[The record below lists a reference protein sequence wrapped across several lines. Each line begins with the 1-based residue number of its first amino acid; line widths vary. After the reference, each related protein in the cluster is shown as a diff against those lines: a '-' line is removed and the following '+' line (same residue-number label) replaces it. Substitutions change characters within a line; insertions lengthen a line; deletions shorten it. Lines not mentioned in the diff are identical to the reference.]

1 MKNIT
6 LFIIAWI
13 IFASTAITQN
23 QTFSFIPGDQIT
35 EQIGL
40 DEFKHFRIEIEHP
53 QVDEASF
60 GWKLIENTF
69 LNKWYYSSCDNYGCY
84 SGIPD
89 SSMFGPL
96 PDSVNGFIRITLN
109 ANSMAGTG
117 IVKLYIYDVK
127 YPDDGQFVAFEITAS
142 EVTAIDDPAQTQF
155 SVYPNPV
162 GDFITVISP
171 SDNTTTFSL
180 IDLSGKTVFK
190 SAVSA
195 ESSNTFDVSQLPR
208 GLYFAAFG
216 DLKYRKSFKI
226 IKQ

>member
-6 LFIIAWI
+6 LLIFAWI

-23 QTFSFIPGDQIT
+23 QTFSFIPGNQIT

-40 DEFKHFRIEIEHP
+40 DEFKHFRVEIEHP
-53 QVDEASF
+53 LSDQASF
-60 GWKLIENTF
+60 GWMPVENTF
-69 LNKWYYSSCDNYGCY
+69 LSKWYYSSCDNYGCY

-117 IVKLYIYDVK
+117 IVKLYIYDAK
-127 YPDDGQFVAFEITAS
+127 YPDDGQFVTFEITAS
-142 EVTAIDDPAQTQF
+142 ELTTIDEPAQNQF

-162 GDFITVISP
+162 GDFITVNSP

-180 IDLSGKTVFK
+180 VDLSGKTVFNV
-190 SAVSA
+190 AVGA
-195 ESSNTFDVSQLPR
+195 ESSNTFDVSKLPR
-208 GLYFAAFG
+208 GIYFAAFG
-216 DLKYRKSFKI
+216 DLNYRKSLKI

>member
-1 MKNIT
+1 M
-6 LFIIAWI
+6 

-40 DEFKHFRIEIEHP
+40 DEFKHFRVEIEHP
-53 QVDEASF
+53 QFDQASF
-60 GWKLIENTF
+60 GWRLVENTF
-69 LNKWYYSSCDNYGCY
+69 LSKWYYSSCDNYGCY

-117 IVKLYIYDVK
+117 TVKLYLYDVK
-127 YPDDGQFVAFEITAS
+127 YPDNGQFVTFEITAS

-155 SVYPNPV
+155 SVYPNPF
-162 GDFITVISP
+162 GDFITVNST
-171 SDNTTTFSL
+171 SVNNTTFSL
-180 IDLSGKTVFK
+180 VDLSGKTVFK
-190 SAVSA
+190 SAVSI
-195 ESSNTFDVSQLPR
+195 ESSNTFDVSQLPQ
-208 GLYFAAFG
+208 GMYFAAFG
-216 DLKYRKSFKI
+216 DLKNGKSLKI

>member
-1 MKNIT
+1 MKKIAL
-6 LFIIAWI
+6 LFIAV
-13 IFASTAITQN
+13 IFFTTAAISQN
-23 QTFSFIPGDQIT
+23 QTFNFIPGNQIT

-40 DEFKHFRIEIEHP
+40 DEFKHFRVEIEHP

-69 LNKWYYSSCDNYGCY
+69 LSKWYYSSCDNYGCY

-117 IVKLYIYDVK
+117 TVKLYIFDVK
-127 YPDDGQFVAFEITAS
+127 YPDDGQFVTFEITAS
-142 EVTAIDDPAQTQF
+142 EVTAINENTNIEMAVF
-155 SVYPNPV
+155 PNPFTN
-162 GDFITVISP
+162 FINVKS
-171 SDNTTTFSL
+171 SSEQNNTFTL
-180 IDLSGKTVFK
+180 MDLSGKVVLDTE
-190 SAVSA
+190 VSA
-195 ESSNTFDVSQLPR
+195 QSTKSFDVSHLL
-208 GLYFAAFG
+208 GGVYFVAFG
-216 DLKYRKSFKI
+216 NSQKMKTIKI

>member
-40 DEFKHFRIEIEHP
+40 DEFKHFRVEIEHP
-53 QVDEASF
+53 ASDQASF
-60 GWKLIENTF
+60 GWRLVENTF
-69 LNKWYYSSCDNYGCY
+69 LSKWFYSSCDNYGCY

-142 EVTAIDDPAQTQF
+142 ELTAIDDPAQNQF

-190 SAVSA
+190 SAVNI
-195 ESSNTFDVSQLPR
+195 ESSNTFDVSQLPQ
-208 GLYFAAFG
+208 GMYFAAFG

>member
-6 LFIIAWI
+6 LLIFAWI
-13 IFASTAITQN
+13 FFTSTGITQN

-40 DEFKHFRIEIEHP
+40 DEFKHFRVEIEHP
-53 QVDEASF
+53 LSDQASF
-60 GWKLIENTF
+60 GWRPVENTF
-69 LNKWYYSSCDNYGCY
+69 LSKWYYSSCDNHGCY

-117 IVKLYIYDVK
+117 TVKLYLYDVK
-127 YPDDGQFVAFEITAS
+127 YPDDGQFVTFEITAS
-142 EVTAIDDPAQTQF
+142 EVTAIDDRDQNRF

-162 GDFITVISP
+162 GDFITVHSP
-171 SDNTTTFSL
+171 SVDITTFSL
-180 IDLSGKTVFK
+180 VDLSGKTVFK
-190 SAVSA
+190 SAVSP
-195 ESSNTFDVSQLPR
+195 ETSKTFDVSQLPR

-216 DLKYRKSFKI
+216 DLKNMKSLKI